1 MSKVFEFKLNGDKD
15 GVLKRLRMLAEEHDM
30 KCEGDDRSGSISG
43 KGFHG
48 NYQFQQNS
56 VIVTI
61 DQKPWIVPWA
71 LAEKEISA
79 FFQVDRT

>member
-1 MSKVFEFKLNGDKD
+1 MSKVFEFKLSGDKD
-15 GVLKRLRMLAEEHDM
+15 IVLKRLRMLAQEHDM
-30 KCEGDDRSGSISG
+30 KCDGDDNSGSISG
-43 KGFHG
+43 KGFLG

-61 DQKPWIVPWA
+61 DQKPWIVPWG